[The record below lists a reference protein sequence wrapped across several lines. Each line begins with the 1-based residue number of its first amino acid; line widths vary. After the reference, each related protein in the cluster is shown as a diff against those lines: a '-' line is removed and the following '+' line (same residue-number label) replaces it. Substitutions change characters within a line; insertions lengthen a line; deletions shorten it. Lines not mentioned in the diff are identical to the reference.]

1 MNLVID
7 IGNTQTKIALFDKS
21 EHQKTEILVDFSN
34 ELFLNVV
41 FSHKEINSIIV
52 SSVKNL
58 DLDFDQIRSRNIFVI
73 EFNEKM
79 PLPIINNYK
88 SSKTLGKDRLA
99 AAVGGYFLFQNEQVL
114 VIDAGTCIK
123 YDFVDSLGNYE
134 GGAISPGIL
143 MRFKAL
149 NTFTDKLPLVA
160 MSDFEN
166 LIGTT
171 TEESIL
177 SGVLN
182 GVIAEVDGVID
193 KYKLKF
199 GNLKIVFSGG
209 DMNYFDNRLKNSI
222 FAFPN
227 IVVFGLNKILN
238 FNDKS
243 NF

>member
-1 MNLVID
+1 MNLVVD
-7 IGNTQTKIALFDKS
+7 IGNTQTKIALFDKN
-21 EHQKTEILVDFSN
+21 EHQKTEIVEGFSN
-34 ELFLNVV
+34 EFLLNYL
-41 FSHKEINSIIV
+41 SNRNDIKSIIV

-58 DLDFDQIRSRNIFVI
+58 RIDFEPIRQRNIFVI
-73 EFNEKM
+73 EFDENTL
-79 PLPIINNYK
+79 LPIINNYQ

-99 AAVGGYFLFQNEQVL
+99 AAVGGYLLHQNENVL

-123 YDFVDSLGNYE
+123 YDFVDSIGNYE

-149 NTFTDKLPLVA
+149 NTFTDKLPLVEK
-160 MSDFEN
+160 SNFN
-166 LIGTT
+166 KLIGKT

-177 SGVLN
+177 SGVFN
-182 GVIAEVDGVID
+182 GVFAEVDGIID
-193 KYKLKF
+193 QYKQKF
-199 GNLKIVFSGG
+199 GEVKIVLSGG

-227 IVVFGLNKILN
+227 IVIFGLNKILN

>member
-7 IGNTQTKIALFDKS
+7 IGNTQTKIALFDKN
-21 EHQKTEILVDFSN
+21 EHQKTEMVENFSI
-34 ELFLNVV
+34 EFLLNYLS
-41 FSHKEINSIIV
+41 FQKEIKSIIV

-58 DLDFDQIRSRNIFVI
+58 NLDFEKIRQKSIFVI
-73 EFNEKM
+73 DFDEKT
-79 PLPIINNYK
+79 PLPITNNYK

-99 AAVGGYFLFQNEQVL
+99 GAVGGYFMFKNEQVL

-123 YDFVDSLGNYE
+123 YDFVDSHGNYI

-182 GVIAEVDGVID
+182 GVIAEVDGVIE
-193 KYKLKF
+193 KYKQKF
-199 GNLKIVFSGG
+199 GDLKIVFSGG